1 MRAGGHVTEPRGA
14 DWSVASGPR
23 LEGRA
28 FAPLSSAAG
37 GEASLRELGWG
48 RLGRVA
54 VRSLSASEVLVLWP
68 PAAGHLNGAELCA
81 LRA

>member
-23 LEGRA
+23 LEGRT